1 MPDERPLDPRR
12 TRSNRR
18 ASRSGPHATGEHRR
32 MSGTGEHS
40 AVGDLPPE
48 STRSGSHPIPRGLR
62 SSWAFGLVATAAVA
76 SALIFVAWAKM
87 QTVQHTYKIDD
98 LIDAEEELANRQRI
112 LRTDIAAL
120 RSPAALHALAPGLG
134 LGAPKPG
141 HVVVVTGD
149 PDGLN
154 AVLAEDDP
162 DPEGAVD
169 KGDE

>member
-1 MPDERPLDPRR
+1 
-12 TRSNRR
+12 
-18 ASRSGPHATGEHRR
+18 
-32 MSGTGEHS
+32 
-40 AVGDLPPE
+40 
-48 STRSGSHPIPRGLR
+48 
-62 SSWAFGLVATAAVA
+62 
-76 SALIFVAWAKM
+76 M

-112 LRTDIAAL
+112 LRTEIAAL
-120 RSPAALHALAPGLG
+120 RSPAVLHALAPGLG
-134 LGAPKPG
+134 LSAPESG

-162 DPEGAVD
+162 DPEAEAE